1 MPGRGLAVWICDGD
15 SDGLNFCERC
25 RSIRPGSST
34 TGKAPAVPKNFEQI
48 GRRGLG
54 DNNHRAQM
62 RAMSLKPS

>member
-25 RSIRPGSST
+25 RSIRPGSLHNRESA
-34 TGKAPAVPKNFEQI
+34 GRAENFEQI

-54 DNNHRAQM
+54 DNNHRAQKCHEFE
-62 RAMSLKPS
+62 AS